1 MSQGG
6 VVPQV
11 PAAEVPADAYL
22 LDVREPDEWAAGHVP
37 GALHIPLGELNAR
50 YTEIDR
56 APALYVICRSGNR
69 SDHAAR
75 ALAGAGWQAH
85 NVCGRH
91 DRLAR
96 GRPPHD
102 ERVRPAVRGL
112 TGKARSIQRS

>member
-1 MSQGG
+1 MNQGG

-22 LDVREPDEWAAGHVP
+22 LDVREPDEWEAGHVP

-69 SDHAAR
+69 SDHVAR
-75 ALAGAGWQAH
+75 ALVGAGWRAH
-85 NVCGRH
+85 NVCDGMIGWN
-91 DRLAR
+91 AA
-96 GRPPHD
+96 GRPMTSESGPPF
-102 ERVRPAVRGL
+102 VA
-112 TGKARSIQRS
+112 

>member
-6 VVPQV
+6 VVSQV

-37 GALHIPLGELNAR
+37 HALHTPLGELTAR
-50 YTEIDR
+50 SPKIER

-85 NVCGRH
+85 NVCDGMIGWH
-91 DRLAR
+91 AA
-96 GRPPHD
+96 GRPMTSESGQPF
-102 ERVRPAVRGL
+102 VA
-112 TGKARSIQRS
+112 